1 MQEYRAFILG
11 PDGRVQG
18 FVNLI
23 CENESEAIK
32 AAKQLV
38 DGMTSSCGNGI
49 ARLSGSTAPDNKNTL
64 RQCAVP
70 FAATR
75 ELVLLV

>member
-1 MQEYRAFILG
+1 MQ
-11 PDGRVQG
+11 D

-32 AAKQLV
+32 TVKQLV
-38 DGMTSSCGNGI
+38 DGRDVELWHGSRDRQI
-49 ARLSGSTAPDNKNTL
+49 ERSTAHDNKNTF
-64 RQCAVP
+64 RRCAVP

-75 ELVLLV
+75 ELVLLVESILNHFLGDP